1 MTTRAHRTLLL
12 VAALTLLVTG
22 CGGGD
27 PGTDPAA
34 SATTASPAPTAVAT
48 SQDTAS
54 QDTASPSVADD
65 GPMSSAGATTP
76 TPTEHASAATPD
88 PATSVVT
95 TGCDP
100 ATSDLPPDVPN
111 GAERVADA
119 TGDLDGDG
127 EPDRLLTWGVT
138 LGEGEVVFRL
148 KVVTATGHVSEV
160 ELVRNAGMADVRPLG
175 TIPIGDGHRAALVV
189 EDAGASAELVS
200 LWGLRDSGDGDCRLG
215 RLTVA
220 DDAAAP
226 TFPVGAT
233 ASTVDDLLCT
243 EVDGHP
249 ALTVR
254 SAVATDD
261 GDTYDWTTT
270 SLSWDGVDA
279 LRVVA
284 TDEGTGT
291 GGEIGLLAGT
301 DCPGVD
307 LTRD

>member
-1 MTTRAHRTLLL
+1 MTTRAHRLLIL
-12 VAALTLLVTG
+12 LPAAALLATG
-22 CGGGD
+22 CGGDD
-27 PGTDPAA
+27 PTDDPTAEPTAAAA
-34 SATTASPAPTAVAT
+34 SDASTATGGAT
-48 SQDTAS
+48 SQDSHTRAE
-54 QDTASPSVADD
+54 P
-65 GPMSSAGATTP
+65 ATT
-76 TPTEHASAATPD
+76 TVPTEHATPAAGPTD
-88 PATSVVT
+88 AASVT
-95 TGCDP
+95 AAGCDP

-111 GAERVADA
+111 GAERVAEA

-127 EPDRLLTWGVT
+127 EPDRLTTWGVT
-138 LGEGEVVFRL
+138 LGEGEVLFML
-148 KVVTATGHVSEV
+148 KVVTATGHASEV
-160 ELVRNAGMADVRPLG
+160 ELARNAGMADVRPLG

-200 LWGLRDSGDGDCRLG
+200 LWGLRDRDGGRCRLG

-254 SAVATDD
+254 SAVATGD
-261 GDTYDWTTT
+261 GDTYEWASW
-270 SLSWDGVDA
+270 SLTWDGVDA

-284 TDEGTGT
+284 TDEGVGT
-291 GGEIGLLAGT
+291 GDELGLLAGT
-301 DCPGVD
+301 DCPGVA
-307 LTRD
+307 LTRE